1 MSPVVE
7 ELAEKRPD
15 LKFYK
20 VNVDEESELTFAF
33 GVQSIPTFVVMRDGK
48 KAETTMGYMS
58 EEALVKALKL

>member
-1 MSPVVE
+1 M
-7 ELAEKRPD
+7 
-15 LKFYK
+15 
-20 VNVDEESELTFAF
+20 DEESELTFAF